1 MAIEMQVDEVP
12 CEIWLDPIKI
22 DSLLRLAENAPL
34 KLLFQAGIADKPG
47 PGALRISHQ
56 PEADVIPGPVDRNVG
71 NDTYYQRK
79 LRYWMSDVYHPSRQS
94 IVGFRAHLRAV
105 EHQCRMLSQ
114 KTCTATR

>member
-47 PGALRISHQ
+47 PGASDGDL
-56 PEADVIPGPVDRNVG
+56 ALVGDLGDVLLVEGSPGVVHDPGQAVDR
-71 NDTYYQRK
+71 
-79 LRYWMSDVYHPSRQS
+79 
-94 IVGFRAHLRAV
+94 
-105 EHQCRMLSQ
+105 
-114 KTCTATR
+114 